1 MTCGYMVNVKNVDFD
16 VEFSA
21 LKAIFPRKSLN
32 FLDFWTSKLQKY
44 PYLRECGYTQK
55 SKKVDFL

>member
-1 MTCGYMVNVKNVDFD
+1 MVNVKNVDFD

-21 LKAIFPRKSLN
+21 LKAIFPRKSME

-44 PYLRECGYTQK
+44 PYLQECGYTQK